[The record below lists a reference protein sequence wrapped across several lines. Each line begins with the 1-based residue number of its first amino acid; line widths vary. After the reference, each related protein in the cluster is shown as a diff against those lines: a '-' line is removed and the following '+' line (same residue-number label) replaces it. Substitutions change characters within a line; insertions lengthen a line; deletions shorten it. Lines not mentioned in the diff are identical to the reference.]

1 VPRTPGHLL
10 LALLLFAV
18 PAHAE
23 ELERFFPPPE
33 GLAPLVAEG
42 DAEHFTPDTLWE
54 KINGEAELYRRFH
67 LVRAAY
73 RRYSLPGNPD
83 ETLEVGVYLLSS
95 ALDAFGLFSFF
106 SPDGAASWPY
116 GNGAVA
122 EGHQGFLRH
131 GAIFVTVDGFGEVLL
146 LVPEALRVIAG
157 RIGPAPP
164 EIPVLQAVR
173 EIPGAGAIRYLPDHV
188 MARKVFPPGLEF
200 SVSPAKTFFVATVP
214 SEGEK
219 IVEEYATILV
229 TPLTTHSRGITFLAG
244 RDPSRG
250 AVTIAVQGDR
260 LAGVK
265 SSVESDREL
274 DTLRRLLRIELP

>member
-23 ELERFFPPPE
+23 DLERFFPPPE
-33 GLAPLVAEG
+33 GLAPLVAESA
-42 DAEHFTPDTLWE
+42 AEHFTPDTLWE
-54 KINGEAELYRRFH
+54 KINGEAEFFRRFH

-106 SPDGAASWPY
+106 SPEGAASWPY

-131 GAIFVTVDGFGEVLL
+131 GVIFVTVDGFGEVLL
-146 LVPEALRVIAG
+146 LVPEALRIIAG

-188 MARKVFPPGLEF
+188 MGRKVFPPGLEF
-200 SVSPAKTFFVATVP
+200 SVSPEKTFFVATVP

-219 IVEEYATILV
+219 ILEEYASTLGN
-229 TPLTTHSRGITFLAG
+229 PLTLRSGKITFLAG
-244 RDPSRG
+244 DDPALG

-260 LAGVK
+260 LAGMK
-265 SSVESDREL
+265 ARGETDGER
-274 DTLRRLLRIELP
+274 DTLRRLLRITPP